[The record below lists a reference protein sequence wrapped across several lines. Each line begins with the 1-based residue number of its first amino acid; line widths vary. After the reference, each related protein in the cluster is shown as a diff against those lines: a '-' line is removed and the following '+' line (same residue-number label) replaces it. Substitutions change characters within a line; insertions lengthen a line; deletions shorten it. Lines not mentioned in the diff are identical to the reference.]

1 MPVWKYSYKPRDRD
15 KTIAKAV
22 IRNVPVHPKVFYEL
36 LNTVRGRKLEEAIK
50 YVERVIALKEA
61 VPFRRYSGKQAH
73 KRGLGAKWGWPAG
86 RYPVKA
92 AKYLLRLLENV
103 RNNAENQGMDTERLK
118 IVHLA
123 AHKGVVYKRFMPRA
137 YGRASPKNKM
147 TSNVEVVVE
156 EV

>member
-1 MPVWKYSYKPRDRD
+1 MWKYSYKPRGEKRAS
-15 KTIAKAV
+15 AKAV

-36 LNTVRGRKLEEAIK
+36 LNTIRGRKLEDAIN
-50 YVERVIALKEA
+50 YVERVIEMKEA

-92 AKYLLRLLENV
+92 AMYLLKLLENV
-103 RNNAENQGMDTERLK
+103 RNNAENQGIEVEKAR
-118 IVHLA
+118 IVHIA
-123 AHKGVVYKRFMPRA
+123 AHKGIVYKRFMPRA
-137 YGRASPKNKM
+137 YGRVSPKNRV

-156 EV
+156 EVG